1 MIHYQLRCSAAHEFD
16 GWFQDS
22 AGFEKLAAAG
32 LVECPHCGGT
42 QVTRALMAPAVRKS
56 RRKAAPVPA
65 PGEKGEEAGKPA
77 AASGPASV
85 PASPPPDD
93 GGMSQRVAAGP
104 IPAQLLAMLQRMRA
118 EVEKSCDYVGDGFA
132 EEARKIH
139 NGEVEARGIYGEATE
154 AEAEALAED
163 GIDIARLPWVPRADG

>member
-1 MIHYQLRCSAAHEFD
+1 MIHYQLRCGAGHEFD

-22 AGFEKLAAAG
+22 AGFDKLAAAG
-32 LVECPHCGGT
+32 LVECPHCGAT
-42 QVTRALMAPAVRKS
+42 QVVRALMAPAVRKS
-56 RRKAAPVPA
+56 RRKVAPPPVAEDKPAAPEPAAAPAPVP
-65 PGEKGEEAGKPA
+65 
-77 AASGPASV
+77 
-85 PASPPPDD
+85 PDS